1 MNPSGERFPFLPRDP
16 KLGEASLAPLLPL
29 SLRAANSVRCVGL
42 LDSGATINVLP
53 QSVGVQLGAAWDN
66 QTTPIKLGGIL
77 AECEARALLLE
88 ATVGQLPPVKLA
100 FAWAARDDV
109 PLLLGQVNFF
119 LEFDV
124 CFFRSAKAFEVRPKG
139 S

>member
-1 MNPSGERFPFLPRDP
+1 MNQGGERFPYLPRDP

-29 SLRAANSVRCVGL
+29 SLRAMNLVQCEGL
-42 LDSGATINVLP
+42 LDTGATINVLP
-53 QSVGVQLGAAWDN
+53 QSMGRQLGAIWDK
-66 QTTPIKLGGIL
+66 QTTPIKLAGNL
-77 AECEARALLLE
+77 ATCEARALLVE

-100 FAWAARDDV
+100 FAWAANDAV

-124 CFFRSAKAFEVRPKG
+124 CFFRSAKAFDVRAKG
-139 S
+139 K